1 MLTTADSV
9 RTGAR
14 VASPALLLGLLAFAQ
29 LIIALD
35 YNIVFV
41 ALPVIGEGLRFSESA
56 LQWVVS
62 AYAVAFGGFL
72 LLGGRLADLIGK
84 RRAFVI
90 GLGLYAASSLVGA
103 LATDPMVLV
112 VARAFQ
118 GLGGAFLS
126 PATLSLVT
134 TSFPEGR
141 SRNTA
146 MSIWAAAGSTGMV
159 LGSLLGGVLTGS
171 LGWESVF
178 TVNVFLAGI
187 AIVGAFL
194 LVPADLSR
202 SAASRTRLDVPGA
215 ITATVGVLAVVF
227 ALVQVPD
234 AGWASPVTVV
244 PGAVGVVF
252 LAVFVF
258 VQHAS
263 REPLVPVALFR
274 TGNLGVGTWVT
285 FLFMATFGAIPYFL
299 TIYMQQE
306 LRFSPMVTGLAF
318 IIPSACVLIGATWA
332 GRLGNVAAPKAVLA
346 TAFAVGAVGTAALAG
361 GFALGFAP
369 AILVVPLVVLSTAQG
384 VVFTTMF
391 TLATSGVAPEHQ
403 GTASG
408 IATAGQQVGG
418 AVGLALLVL
427 GATAVAGA
435 DPMGQIVAATFLI
448 AAGSGVGIIVSLFAS
463 HRRSTAGSDDDAG
476 STRSEPAVAP
486 SQSAPG
492 SPVDAAV
499 DGPTVAG

>member
-1 MLTTADSV
+1 MLTTAETV
-9 RTGAR
+9 RNGAR
-14 VASPALLLGLLAFAQ
+14 VTSPALLLALLAFAQ

-41 ALPVIGEGLRFSESA
+41 ALPVIGEGLHFSESA

-90 GLGLYAASSLVGA
+90 GLALYAVASLVGA
-103 LATDPMVLV
+103 VASDPLVLV
-112 VARAFQ
+112 IARAFQ

-178 TVNVFLAGI
+178 TVNVVLAAV

-194 LVPADLSR
+194 LIPADRR
-202 SAASRTRLDVPGA
+202 SVAAGRTRLDVPGA
-215 ITATVGVLAVVF
+215 VTGTIGVLAVVF
-227 ALVQVPD
+227 ALVQAPES
-234 AGWASPVTVV
+234 GWTAPVTFV
-244 PGAVGVVF
+244 PGVVGVVF
-252 LAVFVF
+252 LVAFVL
-258 VQHAS
+258 VQRS
-263 REPLVPVALFR
+263 TREPLVPLTLFHS
-274 TGNLGVGTWVT
+274 GNLGVGTWVT
-285 FLFMATFGAIPYFL
+285 FLFMATFGAIPFFL
-299 TIYMQQE
+299 TIYLQQQ
-306 LRFSPMVTGLAF
+306 LGFSPLATGLAF

-332 GRLGNVAAPKAVLA
+332 GRLGNSHAPRSVLA
-346 TAFAVGAVGTAALAG
+346 VSFTVGAVGTAALAA
-361 GFALGFAP
+361 GFAAGLSP
-369 AILVVPLVVLSTAQG
+369 YVLVVPLVVLSIAQG

-391 TLATSGVAPEHQ
+391 TLATSGVPGEHQ

-427 GATAVAGA
+427 GSSAVADG
-435 DPMGQIVAATFLI
+435 DPMGQIVVATFLI
-448 AAGSGVGIIVSLFAS
+448 AAGLVIGVLVSLTASRRRSGVVAEDAAADGIAAHPV
-463 HRRSTAGSDDDAG
+463 TAG
-476 STRSEPAVAP
+476 EPAVT
-486 SQSAPG
+486 S
-492 SPVDAAV
+492 
-499 DGPTVAG
+499 